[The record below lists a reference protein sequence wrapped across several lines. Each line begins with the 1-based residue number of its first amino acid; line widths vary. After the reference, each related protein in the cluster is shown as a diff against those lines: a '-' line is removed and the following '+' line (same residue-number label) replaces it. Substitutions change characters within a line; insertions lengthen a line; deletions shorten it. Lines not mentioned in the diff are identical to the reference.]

1 MYADEHNL
9 NGNPSEIHYFET
21 DTIQIKRTVSFDQIS
36 KQTGIETIMLR
47 FLNPAYKL
55 EIIPYI
61 SKKNYAVRVPKK
73 QTVSFLKNEK
83 ELYLLADAD
92 DAKREKPLPQYF
104 EMDMR
109 IRYRV
114 KRGDYLGKIARRYG
128 VRVSDLKRWNGLKN
142 SFLRV
147 GQRLTVYPKRG

>member
-1 MYADEHNL
+1 
-9 NGNPSEIHYFET
+9 
-21 DTIQIKRTVSFDQIS
+21 
-36 KQTGIETIMLR
+36 
-47 FLNPAYKL
+47 
-55 EIIPYI
+55 
-61 SKKNYAVRVPKK
+61 
-73 QTVSFLKNEK
+73 
-83 ELYLLADAD
+83 
-92 DAKREKPLPQYF
+92 
-104 EMDMR
+104 MDMR